1 MAKAAGM
8 KLAERLA
15 KTEDNIEVTFELPRT
30 DYPGIPKI
38 SGTSHVAAARRGKK
52 ATVGH
57 FSEAMSRKL
66 NSMAAAE
73 GHTLQYCM
81 GEAWDLWLQSRGEQP
96 FGER

>member
-15 KTEDNIEVTFELPRT
+15 KTEEPKNVVTM
-30 DYPGIPKI
+30 DSGII
-38 SGTSHVAAARRGKK
+38 RGTGHVAAARVGKK